1 MPVFAT
7 ILFLTNWSV
16 CQEVLGFD
24 INTQRMRME
33 LPERKREE
41 ILQLLLKW
49 SSTRKTATENGDVG
63 VDREIAS
70 CA

>member
-1 MPVFAT
+1 M
-7 ILFLTNWSV
+7 

-24 INTQRMRME
+24 IDTQRMRME
-33 LPERKREE
+33 LPQRKREE

-49 SSTRKTATENGDVG
+49 SSTRKTATEKGDVG